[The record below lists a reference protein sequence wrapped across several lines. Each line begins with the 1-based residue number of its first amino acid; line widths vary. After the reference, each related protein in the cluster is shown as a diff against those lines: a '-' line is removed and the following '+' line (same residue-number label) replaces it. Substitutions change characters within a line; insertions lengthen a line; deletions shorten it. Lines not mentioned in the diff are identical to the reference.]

1 MHNNV
6 PFVVVINYQHKLHRR
21 KRMKQKKKRKT
32 LWCVGKKMLHL
43 LEKCVGWLATCM
55 GGHFND
61 LANTQKFV
69 VNEDNDLSK
78 IRDGHVR
85 RGLVFS

>member
-1 MHNNV
+1 
-6 PFVVVINYQHKLHRR
+6 
-21 KRMKQKKKRKT
+21 
-32 LWCVGKKMLHL
+32 MLHL
-43 LEKCVGWLATCM
+43 HEKCVGWLATCM
-55 GGHFND
+55 GGHFNN

-85 RGLVFS
+85 RGLVFSQSLVFLQFSWVCLCGQISIDPRESREVQKPFKIILR

>member
-1 MHNNV
+1 
-6 PFVVVINYQHKLHRR
+6 
-21 KRMKQKKKRKT
+21 
-32 LWCVGKKMLHL
+32 MLHL
-43 LEKCVGWLATCM
+43 REKCVGWLATCM
-55 GGHFND
+55 GGHFNN